1 MPPCAQ
7 NAPLS
12 DMFARMKAGYI
23 RLLILLATP
32 MDDEDRTA
40 IWSIPKPLT
49 VAYFVIFPGASVWTI
64 VEIVQVRMA
73 SYCGFVWTVAAAAS
87 GAECVTTWN
96 ALMRET
102 AAEFAPSGAGI
113 AIGTLIAMYGVAA
126 LMGIY
131 GILTNTFT
139 RPIIERHIAQG
150 RTEGMAEGMA
160 EGRDAGREE
169 ATKERDRVW
178 REWNARRVEAEA
190 KGLPFDE
197 PTPDES

>member
-1 MPPCAQ
+1 
-7 NAPLS
+7 
-12 DMFARMKAGYI
+12 MFARIKAGFVW
-23 RLLILLATP
+23 LLVLLATP
-32 MDDEDRTA
+32 MDDDDRTA

-73 SYCGFVWTVAAAAS
+73 LYCGFVWTVAAAAAS
-87 GAECVTTWN
+87 DSECVTTWN
-96 ALMRET
+96 ALIRET
-102 AAEFAPSGAGI
+102 AAEFAPSGVGI

-150 RTEGMAEGMA
+150 QVQ
-160 EGRDAGREE
+160 GREEGREE
-169 ATKERDRVW
+169 ATKERDRAW
-178 REWNARRVEAEA
+178 RSWNARRVEAES

-197 PTPDES
+197 PTPDQT

>member
-1 MPPCAQ
+1 MGG
-7 NAPLS
+7 
-12 DMFARMKAGYI
+12 MFARMKAGYV
-23 RLLILLATP
+23 RVLIFLATP

-64 VEIVQVRMA
+64 AEIVQVRMGL
-73 SYCGFVWTVAAAAS
+73 YCGFVWTVAAAAASES
-87 GAECVTTWN
+87 GCVTTWN

-102 AAEFAPSGAGI
+102 AAEFAPSGMGI
-113 AIGTLIAMYGVAA
+113 AIGTLIALYGVAA

-150 RTEGMAEGMA
+150 RTEGMAEG
-160 EGRDAGREE
+160 RDE
-169 ATKERDRVW
+169 ATKERDRAW
-178 REWNARRVEAEA
+178 REWNARRVEAEG

-197 PTPDES
+197 PTPDEA